1 MQLNANDMAEALRQ
15 LEEARYSPGNSS
27 EPPPPGS
34 ETWGGIPPEQP
45 DDTPPLSLVRA
56 LNLTGDSRLSL
67 AAAAICV
74 VAPVIHEVGVI
85 ALRMWRNHR
94 AAKKISL

>member
-1 MQLNANDMAEALRQ
+1 MQLNADDMDEALRQ
-15 LEEARYSPGNSS
+15 LEEARYSPENSS

-34 ETWGGIPPEQP
+34 EASSGLPAGGP
-45 DDTPPLSLVRA
+45 DDASPLSLVRA

-74 VAPVIHEVGVI
+74 VGCSGVG
-85 ALRMWRNHR
+85 RCEFDR
-94 AAKKISL
+94 